1 MAKVPLDDIERKF
14 EELARRWERY
24 FSGDREVPIPPE
36 RERAALARQLQT
48 LSREEGLS
56 FAERFRLD
64 GLLHRFSTYNQL
76 WERQL
81 RARNEA
87 RRAPDTQRASSV
99 KREEDEVARLH
110 REYVASLEKV
120 GRRTNLDLAAFRKV
134 LAEQKR
140 RLELQGLEIQ
150 GFVVV
155 CQGNQ
160 VSLRAKARK
169 KERV

>member
-1 MAKVPLDDIERKF
+1 MERKL
-14 EELARRWERY
+14 EELARKWERY
-24 FSGDREVPIPPE
+24 FTGDREVPIPPE
-36 RERAALARQLQT
+36 RERAAFARQLQI
-48 LSREEGLS
+48 LSREEGLP
-56 FAERFRLD
+56 FALRFRLD

-81 RARNEA
+81 RTRTEG
-87 RRAPDTQRASSV
+87 RRAADAQRASSV
-99 KREEDEVARLH
+99 EKGEDDVARLH

-120 GRRTNLDLAAFRKV
+120 GRKASLDLAGFRKV

-140 RLELQGLEIQ
+140 RLELQGLEVQ
-150 GFVVV
+150 GFTLV

-169 KERV
+169 KEGV